1 MLRAMI
7 STRTLAFW
15 TLSRAGL
22 GLVGLL
28 WLSGCPRGASPPTE
42 PALPTTAPAPT
53 ATAASSPTAASA
65 PTAASP
71 SVEPG
76 HIDAVSAARL
86 LASRKDTVLV
96 DVRTPAEFSGG
107 HIPGATNIDFVA
119 DSFATEL
126 AKLDRSKTYVVHC
139 AAGGRSTQSLAVFS
153 RLGFKN
159 VIHLDGGLNGWIA
172 AGQPVDK

>member
-7 STRTLAFW
+7 STRCLAFW

-28 WLSGCPRGASPPTE
+28 WLSGCPRGASPPNE
-42 PALPTTAPAPT
+42 PTLPTTAPAP
-53 ATAASSPTAASA
+53 APASSPTAASSA
-65 PTAASP
+65 TAASP
-71 SVEPG
+71 STEPG
-76 HIDAVSAARL
+76 HIDAVGAARL
-86 LASRKDTVLV
+86 LASRKDIVLV
-96 DVRTPAEFSGG
+96 DVRTPAEWSGG

>member
-1 MLRAMI
+1 MI
-7 STRTLAFW
+7 STRWVAFW

-28 WLSGCPRGASPPTE
+28 WLSGCPRGGPPPTQTAAAAAE
-42 PALPTTAPAPT
+42 HTLAPA
-53 ATAASSPTAASA
+53 AAH
-65 PTAASP
+65 P
-71 SVEPG
+71 STEPS
-76 HIDAVSAARL
+76 HIDAVGAARL
-86 LASRKDTVLV
+86 LASRKDTVPV

-107 HIPGATNIDFVA
+107 HIPGATNIDFIA
-119 DSFATEL
+119 DSFASEL

-139 AAGGRSTQSLAVFS
+139 GAGGRSTQSLAVFS

>member
-7 STRTLAFW
+7 SKRCLAFW

-28 WLSGCPRGASPPTE
+28 WLSGCPRGGPPPTE
-42 PALPTTAPAPT
+42 TA
-53 ATAASSPTAASA
+53 ATAAPARA
-65 PTAASP
+65 PTSASP
-71 SVEPG
+71 STEPG
-76 HIDAVSAARL
+76 HIDAIGAARL
-86 LASRKDTVLV
+86 LASRKDIVLV
-96 DVRTPAEFSGG
+96 DVRTPAEWSGG